1 VADDHD
7 EGYRG
12 PAILSVDGRDLPVQV
27 VLDARHEPHDGRLRW
42 FGRATLA
49 TAADPDLHRALATA
63 TSRIE
68 LRVGDE
74 HRAAARI
81 GDIDPWGRY
90 RVTGLGT
97 PPFPFDEPPL
107 EGD

>member
-12 PAILSVDGRDLPVQV
+12 PATLSVDGRDLPVQV
-27 VLDARHEPHDGRLRW
+27 VLNARHEPQDGRLHW
-42 FGRATLA
+42 FGRAVLDA
-49 TAADPDLHRALATA
+49 EPAPELRRALTTA

-74 HRAAARI
+74 RRAAAKI
-81 GDIDPWGRY
+81 GDVDPWGRY
-90 RVTGLGT
+90 RVTGVGT
-97 PPFPFDEPPL
+97 PPFPLDDPSL
-107 EGD
+107 DGD